1 MYSIYI
7 LYTYYILFIIY
18 YWWYVLQV
26 VTVTWTPSEKDGINN
41 SKNLTCTHLFPS
53 HEKQR
58 LPEKTNLHQKH
69 QKKQSKKANY
79 TYSNWWK
86 NNTKNNLFSI

>member
-1 MYSIYI
+1 MYI
-7 LYTYYILFIIY
+7 LYIIY
-18 YWWYVLQV
+18 YLLLVIC
-26 VTVTWTPSEKDGINN
+26 VTGCDRYGTPSEKDGIND

-58 LPEKTNLHQKH
+58 SPEKTNLHQKH

-79 TYSNWWK
+79 TYTN
-86 NNTKNNLFSI
+86 